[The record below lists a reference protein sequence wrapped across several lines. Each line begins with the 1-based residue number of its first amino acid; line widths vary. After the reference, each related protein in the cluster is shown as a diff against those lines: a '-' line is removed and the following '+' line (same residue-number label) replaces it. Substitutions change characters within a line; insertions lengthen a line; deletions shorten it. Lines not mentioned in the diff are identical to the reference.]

1 MIELIGKNGSGKTFI
16 ANELGKRG
24 YNKIV
29 GYTTRKMRENEVDKV
44 DYNFIT
50 KDEFEKM
57 IKMSE
62 FIDYKVRHDN
72 YYGISKNGITNNS
85 IIVSGNS
92 NAISA
97 STGFDV
103 YKLYLDVDMNTR
115 FERML
120 KRNSDENL
128 FERIHLENFSFLN
141 DFKALFINNTSDDLS
156 IIDYIESKIQYGI
169 ISDNDLIDNRLY
181 MLYKIKEYESS
192 IHNSQN
198 FILDILEYEEYLLRK
213 LSLGRYNDK
222 KLVYYKAM
230 RKYLD
235 NMNIEYINN
244 NDTIDLLN
252 NNKIY
257 NLEFKER

>member
-1 MIELIGKNGSGKTFI
+1 
-16 ANELGKRG
+16 
-24 YNKIV
+24 
-29 GYTTRKMRENEVDKV
+29 
-44 DYNFIT
+44 
-50 KDEFEKM
+50 
-57 IKMSE
+57 
-62 FIDYKVRHDN
+62 
-72 YYGISKNGITNNS
+72 
-85 IIVSGNS
+85 
-92 NAISA
+92 
-97 STGFDV
+97 
-103 YKLYLDVDMNTR
+103 MNTR

-128 FERIHLENFSFLN
+128 FERIHLENYSFLN

-252 NNKIY
+252 NNKVY
-257 NLEFKER
+257 KLEFKER